1 MITSLTDDADDL
13 PRGRGR
19 LTAPRPIPGTPLA
32 DRVLIISAR
41 LARAEM
47 FVDMDVIE
55 AVLAADRQIT
65 AEEQGPQIGAAT
77 GVRRQ
82 PGIPARPAPG
92 PGRRRS
98 SGSSHDPA
106 GRPGCCVRAAGRI
119 RNRRSVGCTLPRVQ
133 LEHLDLPGQC
143 GAAAR
148 RWPAVRQES
157 LTTTEGV

>member
-1 MITSLTDDADDL
+1 MITSLTDDAGDA

-41 LARAEM
+41 LARARV

-82 PGIPARPAPG
+82 PGIRMG
-92 PGRRRS
+92 VTDVVE
-98 SGSSHDPA
+98 DPQ
-106 GRPGCCVRAAGRI
+106 RPG
-119 RNRRSVGCTLPRVQ
+119 
-133 LEHLDLPGQC
+133 
-143 GAAAR
+143 AAR
-148 RWPAVRQES
+148 ARARAEEIERF
-157 LTTTEGV
+157 LT